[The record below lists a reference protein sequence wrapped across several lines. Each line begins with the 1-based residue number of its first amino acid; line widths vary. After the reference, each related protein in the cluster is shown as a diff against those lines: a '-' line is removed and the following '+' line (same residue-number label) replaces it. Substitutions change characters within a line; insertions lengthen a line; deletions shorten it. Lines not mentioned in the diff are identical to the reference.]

1 MENVCCENA
10 KTETYILATVTP
22 QMYKV
27 RGKKNSLPGWH
38 LGGFFKFI
46 KQHIVF
52 SIKYRKRQTRSLKHK
67 NIIESQHFQRCM
79 KNIQRL
85 LYYLFLLSA

>member
-27 RGKKNSLPGWH
+27 RGKKTASQAGIWV
-38 LGGFFKFI
+38 GFL
-46 KQHIVF
+46 
-52 SIKYRKRQTRSLKHK
+52 S
-67 NIIESQHFQRCM
+67 
-79 KNIQRL
+79 
-85 LYYLFLLSA
+85 LLSSISSFQ